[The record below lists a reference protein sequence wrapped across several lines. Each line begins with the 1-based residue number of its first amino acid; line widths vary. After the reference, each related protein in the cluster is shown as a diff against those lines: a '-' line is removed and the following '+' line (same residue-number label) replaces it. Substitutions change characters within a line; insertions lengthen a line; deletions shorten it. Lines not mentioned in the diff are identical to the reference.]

1 MERYDNSRRDFEEQR
16 RRKAE
21 NFHLSI
27 SDDYDYSE
35 SSGEPEEINS
45 YSGQDVKEQIAKE
58 SKKSLK
64 KRQRAQKR
72 DLRRRNRRNRR
83 YFRIMWI
90 ISIIIIGTMISTY
103 IVTGMND
110 ARAINRKD
118 DSVVSVKIPANPALD
133 DVTDELVKKGV
144 IDEGEYFKLYTKM
157 TKSDD
162 YFTEG
167 TYRLK
172 KNMDY
177 QAILTNLSGN
187 KNRTDTVEITI
198 IEGMSVL
205 EIADKL
211 YEKGVLSDKDKFLEL
226 CASDKFDKDFD
237 FIKDIKN
244 PGERIY
250 KLEGYLYPDKYEFYE
265 HDDPMSIIY
274 KFLNN
279 YETRLYAKQA
289 FDGEEKLRSYHKM
302 IGLKDSKYTLDQLI
316 TIASIV
322 QAEAANKDDMYVVAS
337 IIRNRLEADQ
347 DMGVANL
354 SLDSTKYYPY
364 RSEDKVPSSAG
375 KNFKS
380 KYDTYTL
387 KGLPPGPICN
397 PGMEA
402 LKAALMPKETSYYY
416 FCHDKNGNAYY
427 ASTIEEHQANL
438 EYIE

>member
-45 YSGQDVKEQIAKE
+45 YSGQDAKEQTAKE

-110 ARAINRKD
+110 ALAINRKD

-177 QAILTNLSGN
+177 Q
-187 KNRTDTVEITI
+187 R
-198 IEGMSVL
+198 
-205 EIADKL
+205 
-211 YEKGVLSDKDKFLEL
+211 F
-226 CASDKFDKDFD
+226 
-237 FIKDIKN
+237 
-244 PGERIY
+244 
-250 KLEGYLYPDKYEFYE
+250 
-265 HDDPMSIIY
+265 
-274 KFLNN
+274 
-279 YETRLYAKQA
+279 
-289 FDGEEKLRSYHKM
+289 
-302 IGLKDSKYTLDQLI
+302 DQLCSHLI
-316 TIASIV
+316 
-322 QAEAANKDDMYVVAS
+322 
-337 IIRNRLEADQ
+337 
-347 DMGVANL
+347 
-354 SLDSTKYYPY
+354 
-364 RSEDKVPSSAG
+364 
-375 KNFKS
+375 KS
-380 KYDTYTL
+380 YQK
-387 KGLPPGPICN
+387 IN
-397 PGMEA
+397 E
-402 LKAALMPKETSYYY
+402 
-416 FCHDKNGNAYY
+416 
-427 ASTIEEHQANL
+427 
-438 EYIE
+438 